1 MLLFFEYGVIIMSKR
16 RLTEVQER
24 DVALSYLSHVSS
36 KYIQKKW
43 GVKEPTALLIV
54 RKRSPEW
61 KDPLVEFYRE
71 ALKLS
76 NRYRNAIHLYLAT
89 LGQAEGLPNVNLIDK
104 EGEKTVYEA
113 VDEDIFKPR
122 INKLIYTD
130 TGLGRIFSY
139 SQPDELSPA
148 ERLLRA
154 VFGEKTRLPE
164 TEDIILPMLYKSLRE
179 TYDRMGTRRAVGT
192 AEKAFNRAFRRV
204 ELDVYKRLADGFLLL
219 EDNGVREYLTQR
231 KERFNA
237 EFSDQIKKV
246 LETLAPREEKVVR
259 MRFGLD
265 DGSQH
270 TLAEVGTSFECT
282 RERIKQIE
290 AKALRKL
297 RHPSR
302 SGLLNKLYTL

>member
-1 MLLFFEYGVIIMSKR
+1 MSKR

-24 DVALSYLSHVSS
+24 DVALSYLSHVSPE
-36 KYIQKKW
+36 YIRKKW
-43 GVKEPTALLIV
+43 NVGEDASRLIV
-54 RKRSPEW
+54 YKRSPEW
-61 KDPLVEFYRE
+61 SDPLVEFYRE

-89 LGQAEGLPNVNLIDK
+89 LGEAKGLPNLNLIDK
-104 EGEKTVYEA
+104 EREKAASEA
-113 VDEDIFKPR
+113 VDEDIFMPR
-122 INKLIYTD
+122 IGKLIYTD
-130 TGLGRIFSY
+130 TRLVHIFSY
-139 SQPDELSPA
+139 HADEPLSPV
-148 ERLLRA
+148 EKLLRA
-154 VFGEKTRLPE
+154 VFGEKSRLPE
-164 TEDIILPMLYKSLRE
+164 AEDVILPMLYKSLIE

-204 ELDVYKRLADGFLLL
+204 EVDVCKRLADGFLLL
-219 EDNGVREYLTQR
+219 EDKGVQEYLTQR

-237 EFSDQIKKV
+237 EFTEQIKKV

-265 DGSQH
+265 DGSLH
-270 TLAEVGTSFECT
+270 TLEEVGISFACT

-290 AKALRKL
+290 ARGLRKL

-302 SGLLNKLYTL
+302 SRLLNKLYTL